1 MQKKLGRNTVVLLG
15 IGHTN
20 AHVLRKWKM
29 KPLENAEL
37 VCVSNFPI
45 STYSGMLPGALSGQ
59 YPSEKMEID
68 LVRLCASAGVRLIL
82 DEVVGVDPLEQR
94 LLFRNRPSLA
104 YDALS
109 IGVGSVPTF
118 GDVEIS
124 DHNPLIS
131 VKPMQTF
138 LSRLRDR
145 LEACGGGGNP
155 RVAVVGGGIGS
166 IEIALCLDQ
175 RMKTNP
181 TSLGLESG
189 QQCEISLIT
198 GGDRIGA
205 GLLESTRDKVE
216 SHFQRRGIKAI
227 AGSRVAQIT
236 PSGLVLKNGATE
248 EADVVIWATSAIA
261 PPILKALSLESDERG
276 FVLTKST
283 LQSTSSDQIFA
294 VGDSGTMQDQ
304 ALVKAGVFAVR
315 QGPFLWDNI
324 RRLLENRKLVNYVP
338 QANFLKLINTADG
351 SAIGE
356 YKSRSFQGRWCWA
369 LKNRIDLKFM
379 KMYQDYSPMEMAEV
393 SADPEDV
400 MRCLGCGGKI
410 GSKLLGEVLKELE
423 VPAHEDVIIGLEN
436 PDDAAVIR
444 THGGQ
449 VTVTTDFF
457 ASPMDDPYLVG
468 QIALLNSASDC
479 CVMGAQPTSALAIV
493 QLPLGHPRAQ
503 LQVMRELMAGSVAEL
518 KKMNATI
525 VGGHSIEGPRL
536 TAGFTV
542 LGRQLTDPKT
552 KGMLEEGD
560 LLVSTKPLGTG
571 VLLAALMQG
580 LLPGKSYLPLVN
592 TMLLSNYI
600 AIRLIQDYQISAIT
614 DVTGFGMAGHLAEML
629 KASGKSATIRMDE
642 VRLLPGCQAL
652 IDAGIESTLAP
663 DNRLVTDKV
672 QFIGDAALPA
682 NAALFDPQTSGG
694 LLFGIAESRLP
705 EVVDFLGHE
714 GFEETCVIGE
724 VTANPAATS
733 ALTVVS

>member
-189 QQCEISLIT
+189 QQCDISLIT

-356 YKSRSFQGRWCWA
+356 YKSSSFQGRWC
-369 LKNRIDLKFM
+369 
-379 KMYQDYSPMEMAEV
+379 
-393 SADPEDV
+393 
-400 MRCLGCGGKI
+400 
-410 GSKLLGEVLKELE
+410 
-423 VPAHEDVIIGLEN
+423 
-436 PDDAAVIR
+436 
-444 THGGQ
+444 
-449 VTVTTDFF
+449 
-457 ASPMDDPYLVG
+457 
-468 QIALLNSASDC
+468 
-479 CVMGAQPTSALAIV
+479 
-493 QLPLGHPRAQ
+493 
-503 LQVMRELMAGSVAEL
+503 
-518 KKMNATI
+518 
-525 VGGHSIEGPRL
+525 
-536 TAGFTV
+536 
-542 LGRQLTDPKT
+542 
-552 KGMLEEGD
+552 
-560 LLVSTKPLGTG
+560 
-571 VLLAALMQG
+571 
-580 LLPGKSYLPLVN
+580 
-592 TMLLSNYI
+592 
-600 AIRLIQDYQISAIT
+600 
-614 DVTGFGMAGHLAEML
+614 
-629 KASGKSATIRMDE
+629 
-642 VRLLPGCQAL
+642 
-652 IDAGIESTLAP
+652 
-663 DNRLVTDKV
+663 
-672 QFIGDAALPA
+672 
-682 NAALFDPQTSGG
+682 
-694 LLFGIAESRLP
+694 
-705 EVVDFLGHE
+705 
-714 GFEETCVIGE
+714 
-724 VTANPAATS
+724 
-733 ALTVVS
+733 

>member
-1 MQKKLGRNTVVLLG
+1 MQNWCAYPIFQFRLIPGCYRGPYLGNILL
-15 IGHTN
+15 
-20 AHVLRKWKM
+20 K
-29 KPLENAEL
+29 
-37 VCVSNFPI
+37 
-45 STYSGMLPGALSGQ
+45 
-59 YPSEKMEID
+59 KMEID

-131 VKPMQTF
+131 VKPMQIF

>member
-189 QQCEISLIT
+189 QQCDISLIT

-552 KGMLEEGD
+552 KGMLEVGD

-705 EVVDFLGHE
+705 EVLDFLGHE

>member
-1 MQKKLGRNTVVLLG
+1 
-15 IGHTN
+15 
-20 AHVLRKWKM
+20 
-29 KPLENAEL
+29 
-37 VCVSNFPI
+37 
-45 STYSGMLPGALSGQ
+45 
-59 YPSEKMEID
+59 
-68 LVRLCASAGVRLIL
+68 
-82 DEVVGVDPLEQR
+82 
-94 LLFRNRPSLA
+94 
-104 YDALS
+104 
-109 IGVGSVPTF
+109 
-118 GDVEIS
+118 
-124 DHNPLIS
+124 
-131 VKPMQTF
+131 
-138 LSRLRDR
+138 
-145 LEACGGGGNP
+145 
-155 RVAVVGGGIGS
+155 
-166 IEIALCLDQ
+166 
-175 RMKTNP
+175 
-181 TSLGLESG
+181 
-189 QQCEISLIT
+189 
-198 GGDRIGA
+198 
-205 GLLESTRDKVE
+205 
-216 SHFQRRGIKAI
+216 
-227 AGSRVAQIT
+227 
-236 PSGLVLKNGATE
+236 
-248 EADVVIWATSAIA
+248 
-261 PPILKALSLESDERG
+261 
-276 FVLTKST
+276 
-283 LQSTSSDQIFA
+283 
-294 VGDSGTMQDQ
+294 MQDQ

-324 RRLLENRKLVNYVP
+324 RRLLEHRKLVNYVP
-338 QANFLKLINTADG
+338 QTDFLKLINTADG

-379 KMYQDYSPMEMAEV
+379 KMYQDYSPMEMGPGEV

-423 VPAHEDVIIGLEN
+423 VPTHEDVIIGLEN

-629 KASGKSATIRMDE
+629 KASGKSATIRMEE

-672 QFIGDAALPA
+672 QFIGDVASPA

-705 EVVDFLGHE
+705 EVLDFLGHE

-733 ALTVVS
+733 ALTVSS

>member
-629 KASGKSATIRMDE
+629 KASGKAATIRMDE

-705 EVVDFLGHE
+705 KVLDFLGHE

>member
-379 KMYQDYSPMEMAEV
+379 KMYQDYSPMEMADV